1 MNLLDDIMKSQIDG
15 IDMIRPNVLT
25 IAGFDP
31 SNGAGIGSDIKAM
44 EQNKAYGLSVIT
56 AITFQNE
63 SEFHGVRWLSF
74 NEIKNQLESLA
85 AKYKPTCV
93 KIGLIESVETLSDIL
108 DFINKNWPDAFVIWD
123 PILKAS
129 AGFNFHT
136 NISESIENLISNGIH
151 LITPNIPEF
160 KELFKEINPQSIVDQ
175 YNCSL
180 LIKGGHSR
188 NTSVCDELY
197 IPNEKPYFILSDKVS
212 GDLQK
217 HGTGCVLSSVIASN
231 LANQLTLKEACRE
244 AHFYVKS
251 FIASTSGLL
260 GYHSK

>member
-1 MNLLDDIMKSQIDG
+1 MT
-15 IDMIRPNVLT
+15 RPYVLT

-44 EQNKAYGLSVIT
+44 EQNHAYGLSVIT
-56 AITFQNE
+56 AVTFQNE
-63 SEFHGVRWLSF
+63 SEFQGVRWLPF
-74 NEIKNQLESLA
+74 DEIKNQLESLA
-85 AKYKPTCV
+85 AKYKPQYI
-93 KIGLIESVETLSDIL
+93 KIGLVESIDILSDIL
-108 DFINKNWPDAFVIWD
+108 DFINKNWADAFVIWD

-129 AGFNFHT
+129 AGFLIHE
-136 NISESIENLISNGIH
+136 NISESIENLISKGIN

-160 KELFKEINPQSIVDQ
+160 KELFNDVDPQIIVGRFKTA
-175 YNCSL
+175 L
-180 LIKGGHSR
+180 LIKGGHST

-197 IPNEKPYFILSDKVS
+197 VPDEKPYFILSDKVE
-212 GDLQK
+212 DDIQK

-231 LANQLTLKEACRE
+231 LANELTLKEACRE

-260 GYHSK
+260 GYHSKLN